1 MIKATKA
8 IVDTMGHYAR
18 PDVLKLLVRREQGWT
33 SAATARD
40 LAPIRAALSDDAL
53 QRAADGRDVDPEKVI
68 ELAEGVRR
76 AAG

>member
-1 MIKATKA
+1 
-8 IVDTMGHYAR
+8 
-18 PDVLKLLVRREQGWT
+18 VLKLLVRREAGWVP
-33 SAATARD
+33 AAGARD

-53 QRAADGRDVDPEKVI
+53 KRAADGRDVDAEKVL